1 MKELATALELNA
13 SSYRTIARWEKRL
26 HEKGEDV
33 NNDLQSGRLVF
44 EFTDVNCELVR
55 KVANSDPHSIYD
67 DIIAETTLYHG
78 FIYLFVVKKMDDNN
92 KNIFDVLESPSS
104 PTQSINDFKMK
115 STTTISSNSILSIRR
130 SHLPLMNAGNGF
142 YPTSSSPTPSSTD
155 EYQRKKRTDRAL
167 HGLGFINPGPKNLV
181 NVANVPAR
189 RPKTRQPTTQEKPST
204 SKPLYDASGLLI
216 SDQTDR
222 CDCNRLKCPGCF
234 IPCTNCQSPKCGIEC
249 RNHRTYSYEYRL
261 YGTNKEIIQQ

>member
-44 EFTDVNCELVR
+44 EFTDVNCEL
-55 KVANSDPHSIYD
+55 
-67 DIIAETTLYHG
+67 
-78 FIYLFVVKKMDDNN
+78 
-92 KNIFDVLESPSS
+92 PSS